1 MNRRSNG
8 FTLIE
13 ILVVVSI
20 LAVLMGLV
28 TILIFK
34 GQKSKGEF
42 LTDTTIQQLQT
53 AIEGYKRDIENRY
66 PPMNVGEL
74 GRIKRYKGVVT
85 DANQT
90 NESSE
95 VLLVALRH
103 PDLRSPIGDDLP
115 LDNTDNDNWTQKPD
129 GMPDVLAKEVVDA
142 WGSPIVYFHKDGYD
156 KPQQV
161 VNYKGETVD
170 VFAVKKPDGSFYNPV
185 GFQLISLGPD
195 GVPDTDYSE
204 PDLAKNRFNFKLEKG
219 Q

>member
-42 LTDTTIQQLQT
+42 LTDTTIQQLVT

-66 PPMNVGEL
+66 PPMSLAEL
-74 GRIKRYKGVVT
+74 GRIARYKGVVT

-90 NESSE
+90 NECCE

-115 LDNTDNDNWTQKPD
+115 LGNTDEDNWTQKPD
-129 GMPDVLAKEVVDA
+129 GMPDVLAKEIHDA
-142 WGSPIVYFHKDGYD
+142 WGNPIVYFHKDGYD
-156 KPQQV
+156 KPQRIR
-161 VNYKGETVD
+161 NFRGEEIEVY
-170 VFAVKKPDGSFYNPV
+170 AVKKPDGSYYNPV
-185 GFQLISLGPD
+185 GFQLISLGED
-195 GVPDTDYSE
+195 GVQDTDYTV
-204 PDLAKNRFNFKLEKG
+204 PDLVKNRFNFKLEQG
-219 Q
+219 N